1 MKIAYKHLIRGLKDK
16 PSVKKLSSKLFQL
29 GHEHEIENDIFD
41 IEITPNRGDCLSLNG
56 ILREL
61 SIFFE
66 LNNDLQIYKNDIRDL
81 NINFKN
87 HSIDICPKI
96 SFLKVEIT
104 NPIDDYKGYLEGY
117 FKDLSNKKV
126 NFFTDISNYLSYEL
140 GQPVHCYDYDKIDG
154 ELSLE
159 KNNKNKTFET
169 LLDQKLNLKSQNNDH
184 LFFMKGVP
192 INFAGVIGGKSTACS
207 KETKVVLVETAFF
220 EPEAIIGKTVKYDV
234 QSDAAYKFERGVDHN
249 CHDLVLR
256 RFIKIVEDHVNI
268 LNVEVKS
275 FNYKDIAPKQV
286 TFNSE
291 KVDSIVGYTIPVK
304 QKEEYLSKLGFT
316 HESNKIN
323 IPSYRTDI
331 NHLNDIA
338 EEIARVIGYDN
349 IPLKT
354 FEIKSNNFS
363 SQPSIE
369 DKIKGFL
376 INKGFYDVINFPFSK
391 IRGTDS
397 ILVDNPLDS
406 NKPYMRT
413 TLKDSLIE
421 NLLYNERR
429 QQDSVKIFEI
439 SDIYLS
445 GQSPKKVVG
454 IIASGRLGKNYRD
467 FSKKIDLNFFQDTL
481 KEIDFNKEIN
491 IHKINRDGLDSKIKN
506 PIFYAEFDISNVKNI
521 IHEGIFLNMEFI
533 KYKNISEFPSTY
545 RDISFSVKDS
555 SKITELEKIFNNINH
570 DSVKDFFVF
579 DYYIN
584 KKMSVIK
591 IGYRIIFQSYEKT
604 LTDAE
609 VDNFMETIISNSL
622 KIQSVEIPGLIR

>member
-1 MKIAYKHLIRGLKDK
+1 MKIPYEHLIRGLKDQ
-16 PSVKKLSSKLFQL
+16 PSIEILSAKLFQL
-29 GHEHEIENDIFD
+29 GHEHEIEKDIFD

-66 LNNDLQIYKNDIRDL
+66 LNNDFEIHQNKIDNLEID
-81 NINFKN
+81 FKN
-87 HSIDICPKI
+87 HSDICPKI
-96 SFLKVEIT
+96 SFLKIEIA
-104 NPIDDYKGYLEGY
+104 NYSNDYKSYLERY
-117 FKDLSNKKV
+117 FKDLSNNKV
-126 NFFTDISNYLSYEL
+126 NFFTDISNYLAYEL
-140 GQPVHCYDYDKIDG
+140 GQPTHCYDYDKIKG
-154 ELSLE
+154 KLSLE
-159 KNNKNKTFET
+159 KNDKDLSFET
-169 LLDQKLNLKSQNNDH
+169 LLNQNLNLKSQNNDH
-184 LFFMKGVP
+184 LFFLNGNP
-192 INFAGVIGGKSTACS
+192 INFAGVIGGKNSACS
-207 KETKVVLVETAFF
+207 DETKSVLVECAFF
-220 EPEAIIGKTVKYDV
+220 EPEAIIGKTIKYDI
-234 QSDAAYKFERGVDHN
+234 QSEASYKFERGVDHN
-249 CHDLVLR
+249 CHNTVLR
-256 RFIKIVEDHVNI
+256 RFIKIVEDHADI
-268 LNVEVKS
+268 SSLAIQS
-275 FNYKDIAPKQV
+275 FNYKDIVINEIP
-286 TFNSE
+286 FNSE
-291 KVDSIVGYTIPVK
+291 KIDSIIGYRTPIK
-304 QKEEYLSKLGFT
+304 TKEEHLNKLGFIF
-316 HESNKIN
+316 EKDKIK

-376 INKGFYDVINFPFSK
+376 INRGFYDVINFPFSK
-391 IRGTDS
+391 SRGTDS

-445 GQSPKKVVG
+445 GQIPKKVVG

-481 KEIDFNKEIN
+481 KDIDFNKEIN
-491 IHKINRDGLDSKIKN
+491 IHEINRDELDSKMKN
-506 PIFYAEFDISNVKNI
+506 PIFYAEFDISNVKSI
-521 IHEGIFLNMEFI
+521 IHEGIFLNKEFI

-584 KKMSVIK
+584 KKISVIK

-609 VDNFMETIISNSL
+609 VDSFMETIISNSL